1 MRNIK
6 ITLRVSGIII
16 LVSFILSI
24 ATINYLKLS
33 KPVFF
38 KSYVEADITEGED
51 RYKLL
56 NFDIELKYISNIE
69 DKRKVV
75 GILFDEAPEINFN
88 ASEIEFEF
96 ARFYDY
102 SNDNIESHGRYGIH
116 TVFLNADILENE
128 ILIDDKLVLSNATIV
143 FDDGLNMKVDL
154 GKIILNKINVEETP
168 LDNFSTEG
176 SNYGYNRSM
185 FKVKDYIKVSKIY
198 SSLFEDTRELFNFN
212 INKTGDIEGRDLI
225 YNKNENLYF
234 VAQFNYID
242 DPIKKMYRYD
252 VQPKI
257 YFSDRDGNEYEKRVY
272 NITYYPTFKFYNIY
286 KYLREVGEL

>member
-6 ITLRVSGIII
+6 IALRISGIMI

-33 KPVFF
+33 KPVFL
-38 KSYVEADITEGED
+38 KNYVEADIAEGEN

-75 GILFDEAPEINFN
+75 GILFDEAPELNIN
-88 ASEIEFEF
+88 ASETEFEF

-102 SNDNIESHGRYGIH
+102 SNDNIENHGRYGVH
-116 TVFLNADILENE
+116 TVFLNVDTSDEKIE
-128 ILIDDKLVLSNATIV
+128 IDDKLVLSKATVV

-154 GKIILNKINVEETP
+154 GKIVLNKNSISETP
-168 LDNFSTEG
+168 LENSGVEG
-176 SNYGYNRSM
+176 SSDGYSKSI
-185 FKVKDYIKVSKIY
+185 FCTKEYIQVDNIY
-198 SSLFEDTRELFNFN
+198 SLLFEDTRDLFDFN
-212 INKTGDIEGRDLI
+212 INKTGDIEDRSLI

-234 VAQFNYID
+234 IAQFHSIE

-252 VQPKI
+252 IQPKI

-272 NITYYPTFKFYNIY
+272 NITHYPTFKFYEIY
-286 KYLREVGEL
+286 KYLKEVGEL